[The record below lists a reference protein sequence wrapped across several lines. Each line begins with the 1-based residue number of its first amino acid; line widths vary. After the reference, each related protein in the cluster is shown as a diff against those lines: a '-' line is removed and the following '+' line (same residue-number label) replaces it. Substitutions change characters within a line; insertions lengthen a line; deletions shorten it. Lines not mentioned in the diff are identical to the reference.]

1 MRMIIG
7 IFMQGKSLS
16 SIDGDKKSE
25 VAQLEQPRFLLS
37 GRDNLQSFLIFVGD
51 DAGTNI
57 LARLINLDSDQDA
70 VAVVAVP
77 FTTPQSAVLEFT
89 NLSDL
94 LVGII

>member
-1 MRMIIG
+1 MGTKKAKLPNWSNPAFFYLVVIIS
-7 IFMQGKSLS
+7 SL
-16 SIDGDKKSE
+16 
-25 VAQLEQPRFLLS
+25 L
-37 GRDNLQSFLIFVGD
+37 LIFVGD

-57 LARLINLDSDQDA
+57 LARLINLDPDQDA
-70 VAVVAVP
+70 VAIVAVP